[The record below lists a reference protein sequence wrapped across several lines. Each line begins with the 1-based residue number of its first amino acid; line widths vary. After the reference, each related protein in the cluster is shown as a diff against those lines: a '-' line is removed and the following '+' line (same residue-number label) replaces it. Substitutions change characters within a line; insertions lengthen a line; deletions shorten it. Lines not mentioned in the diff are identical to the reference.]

1 MSMMKSAKT
10 AIGKKVMAAEIN
22 AAPEALEISRKHC
35 STPCER
41 KYRERA
47 LEIVPYGGAK
57 RRGATQDG
65 LKAKMETQNVT
76 TLWLCDFW
84 LNLRVSN
91 GRWDANERSTVQKGR
106 SRINGSACVERIQFY
121 YVTFFPHRAYNAR
134 NARNVLRVVK
144 IVKVLR
150 QSASKVAKF
159 PWHRWWWAQSA
170 PNQRNRMCSRWLW
183 ACGYVCW
190 VHATTPA
197 CKRLMALRRT

>member
-121 YVTFFPHRAYNAR
+121 YVTFFPASRLQRAQRKKCAAR
-134 NARNVLRVVK
+134 CENCE
-144 IVKVLR
+144 
-150 QSASKVAKF
+150 SF
-159 PWHRWWWAQSA
+159 
-170 PNQRNRMCSRWLW
+170 
-183 ACGYVCW
+183 
-190 VHATTPA
+190 TP
-197 CKRLMALRRT
+197 KRIKGGEISMA